1 MKKSLLSAAVDIVF
15 SMVVYIFFYHK
26 LEGWALQ
33 LFWTD
38 LPKVPTWIVAL
49 VIQAAAFVIY
59 ILYIKFLTE
68 ARLSDYY
75 LSGIPKLRFLG
86 IGILSAVLYAAIVL
100 LLFPG
105 KWTVQIGEPAL
116 SSVVSAVF
124 RSIQR
129 YIVNAE
135 CLYVVL
141 FGGMC
146 FGALTRRRVKL
157 WTALLIVGILSVV
170 LQYDGI
176 DSAASVTHLLF
187 CGIQAAAFCMAAR
200 YTGSVWS
207 AVLMDLLFSI
217 LMNYKIFYFF
227 HGFHVPHPE
236 DSSILIFHQA
246 DNTNEL
252 INRLFF
258 GHGGANHAYSIPMA
272 IFYLL
277 LIVFLYTKL
286 RKKELSEAEIP
297 KKKTEIKM
305 AREA

>member
-15 SMVVYIFFYHK
+15 SMVVYIFFYNK

-100 LLFPG
+100 LLLPG

-116 SSVVSAVF
+116 ASVVSAVF

-135 CLYVVL
+135 YLDVVL

-146 FGALTRRRVKL
+146 FGALTRRKVKL

-170 LQYDGI
+170 LNYDGI

-187 CGIQAAAFCMAAR
+187 SGIQIAAFCMVAR

-207 AVLMDLLFSI
+207 AVLMDLPFSI

-252 INRLFF
+252 INRLFL
-258 GHGGANHAYSIPMA
+258 GHGGAIHAYSVPMA
-272 IFYLL
+272 LFYLL
-277 LIVFLYTKL
+277 LIIFLYTKL